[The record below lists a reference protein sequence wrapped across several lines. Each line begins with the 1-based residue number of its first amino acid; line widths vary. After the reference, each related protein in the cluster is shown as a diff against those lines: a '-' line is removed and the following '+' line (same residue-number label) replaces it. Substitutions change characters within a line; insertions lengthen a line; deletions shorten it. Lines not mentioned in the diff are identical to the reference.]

1 MGQEIFIELVRR
13 VSSRAPGIPSAR
25 VKEFLNERYRKVV
38 DARSWSWLAKEGVL
52 QTDDELSAG
61 TADVASLS
69 ASVVGSGTSWASV
82 ASAAWLFRI
91 GSDADYYFVQTVSS
105 PTALTLDTL
114 YEKTTTANAG
124 YKINRAR
131 YTLASDMDKIIEM
144 RIARATRPLQEVS
157 LEWLDK
163 TYPSRPYYGDPIYYA
178 YTRSTGTTEE
188 VELYPIPDRILT
200 VRYLYK
206 YRFTELAN
214 DTDTLLPDVPA
225 DVLIHGAMADAW
237 RSLEKHEEAAISEA
251 LFRQGIAEM
260 VASDAREGRPERLS
274 LAPQYVS
281 HRRRRSGSG
290 LDDWRPWLE
299 NPY

>member
-1 MGQEIFIELVRR
+1 M
-13 VSSRAPGIPSAR
+13 
-25 VKEFLNERYRKVV
+25 V
-38 DARSWSWLAKEGVL
+38 DARSWSWLAKEGVF
-52 QTDDELSAG
+52 QTDDDLTAG
-61 TADVASLS
+61 TADVTSLS
-69 ASVVGSGTSWASV
+69 ASVVGSGTSWVAV
-82 ASAAWLFRI
+82 ASAAWMFRI
-91 GSDADYYFVQTVSS
+91 GTDVDYYFVQSVSS

-114 YEKTTTANAG
+114 YERATATNAG

-131 YTLASDMDKIIEM
+131 YTLAADMDKIIEM
-144 RIARATRPLQEVS
+144 RISRANRPLQEVS

-188 VELYPIPDRILT
+188 VELYPIPDRIVT

-206 YRFTELAN
+206 YRFTELEN
-214 DTDTLLPDVPA
+214 DTDTLLPDVRA

-237 RSLEKHEEAAISEA
+237 RSLEKHEEAALSEA

-260 VASDAREGRPERLS
+260 IAADAREGRPEIMS
-274 LAPQYVS
+274 LAPQYTA
-281 HRRRRSGSG
+281 HRRRRGRNW